1 MPAYLPGRMA
11 SCLLLLVASLA
22 AAQPA
27 SEPTGTVRGE
37 VRLTVPGPGDSRV
50 PKEDR
55 SGVVV
60 YLTGYT
66 EPPPAERVRLDQRNK
81 TFFPSVL
88 TVVAGQ
94 KVEFTNEDGVVHN
107 VFSRS
112 RASTFDA
119 GKNRPGQSYTET
131 FKKTGIVDVYCD
143 IHEQMVATLVVVP
156 NRAAA
161 VTGPDGRFELKGIR
175 PGTWQLF
182 AVHRRDE
189 KSEIA
194 RLEVTVQPGQQ
205 ASAVVELHESRTS
218 DTHLDKRGRSY
229 ADRPQPYDDTAK

>member
-1 MPAYLPGRMA
+1 MPACLPGRMS
-11 SCLLLLVASLA
+11 SCLLLLAASLA
-22 AAQPA
+22 AAEPT
-27 SEPTGTVRGE
+27 SEPAGTVRGE
-37 VRLTVPGPGDSRV
+37 VRLTVPGPEGR
-50 PKEDR
+50 PMPREDR

-66 EPPPAERVRLDQRNK
+66 EPPPAEVVRMSQRNK
-81 TFFPSVL
+81 TFLPSVL

-94 KVEFTNEDGVVHN
+94 KVEFTNEDVVVHN

-112 RASTFDA
+112 RARNFDA
-119 GKNRPGQSYTET
+119 GKNRPGQGYTET

-161 VTGPDGRFELKGIR
+161 VTGPDGRFELKGVK

-189 KSEIA
+189 RSEIA
-194 RLEVTVQPGQQ
+194 RMEVTVQPGQQ
-205 ASAVVELHESRTS
+205 TSAVVELLESRPS
-218 DTHLDKRGRSY
+218 DSHLDKRGRSY
-229 ADRPQPYDDTAK
+229 ADRPQAYDDTAK